1 MRHNINEKDVLVKP
15 EWAWFLGYF
24 WADGSFYSK
33 RGSWALELKSEDF
46 DEIWPILQLLG
57 FNSFCSRT
65 RQGKYKQKSI
75 KSSKLANFYREF
87 DFDKK
92 SIISPIKLWNI
103 FSDSQKILFLRG
115 LFEGDGCFTGDIK
128 NSRITMNGS
137 KNYNWDFLLD
147 FFQEKDI
154 QKPCIERKTRIQKG
168 KERSYSILTWSRKTE
183 KEKIIKL
190 LYSDNIHICLL
201 RKYNKAKN
209 IIKTHII

>member
-1 MRHNINEKDVLVKP
+1 MRHNINEEDVLVKP

-46 DEIWPILQLLG
+46 DEIWHILQSLG

-65 RQGKYKQKSI
+65 RQDKYNQKSI

-92 SIISPIKLWNI
+92 SSIPPVKLWNI
-103 FSDSQKILFLRG
+103 FSNLQKTLFLRG

-147 FFQEKDI
+147 FFQENSI
-154 QKPCIERKTRIQKG
+154 EKPCIERKTRIQKNKKRG
-168 KERSYSILTWSRKTE
+168 YSILTWCRKTE
-183 KEKIIKL
+183 KEKIVKL
-190 LYSDNIHICLL
+190 LYSDNIDICLK
-201 RKYNKAKN
+201 RKFLKAKQ
-209 IIKTHII
+209 ITAV